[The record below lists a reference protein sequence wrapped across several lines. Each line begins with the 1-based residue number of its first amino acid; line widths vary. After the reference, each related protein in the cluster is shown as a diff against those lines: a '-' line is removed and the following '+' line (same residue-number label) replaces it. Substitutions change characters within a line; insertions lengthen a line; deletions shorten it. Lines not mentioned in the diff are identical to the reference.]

1 MSCCLSSY
9 QLIFFTDYNGRPIIT
24 VKFSLSQFR
33 CRRKMAEAEN
43 SPYPKPFSNK
53 IQYERKDVLGEGN
66 SIVYR
71 GTYEDEEVA
80 VKRIVLGPSLNEDR
94 EFKAKLKL
102 NHQNVLKI
110 LTVEQDADFRQ
121 VERMDD

>member
-1 MSCCLSSY
+1 
-9 QLIFFTDYNGRPIIT
+9 
-24 VKFSLSQFR
+24 
-33 CRRKMAEAEN
+33 MAAAEN

-53 IQYERKDVLGEGN
+53 IKYERKDVIGEGI

-71 GTYEDEEVA
+71 GTYEDNKVA
-80 VKRIVLGPSLNEDR
+80 VKRIVLRPSLNEDR
-94 EFKAKLKL
+94 EFKAQLKL

-121 VERMDD
+121 VKRIHD

>member
-1 MSCCLSSY
+1 
-9 QLIFFTDYNGRPIIT
+9 
-24 VKFSLSQFR
+24 
-33 CRRKMAEAEN
+33 MAEAEN

-53 IQYERKDVLGEGN
+53 IQYQRKDVLGEGN

-80 VKRIVLGPSLNEDR
+80 VKRIVLRPSLNEDR
-94 EFKAKLKL
+94 EFKAQLKL

-110 LTVEQDADFRQ
+110 LIVEQDDDFRQ

>member
-1 MSCCLSSY
+1 
-9 QLIFFTDYNGRPIIT
+9 
-24 VKFSLSQFR
+24 
-33 CRRKMAEAEN
+33 MAEAEN
-43 SPYPKPFSNK
+43 SAYPKPFSKK
-53 IQYERKDVLGEGN
+53 IHYERKDVLGEGN

-71 GTYEDEEVA
+71 GTYEEEEVA
-80 VKRIVLGPSLNEDR
+80 VKKIVLRPSLNEDR
-94 EFKAKLKL
+94 EFKAQLKL

>member
-1 MSCCLSSY
+1 
-9 QLIFFTDYNGRPIIT
+9 
-24 VKFSLSQFR
+24 
-33 CRRKMAEAEN
+33 MAEAEN

-71 GTYEDEEVA
+71 GTYEDNKVA
-80 VKRIVLGPSLNEDR
+80 VKRIVLRPSLNEDR
-94 EFKAKLKL
+94 EFKAQLKL
-102 NHQNVLKI
+102 NHQNILKI

-121 VERMDD
+121 VKRMHN

>member
-1 MSCCLSSY
+1 
-9 QLIFFTDYNGRPIIT
+9 
-24 VKFSLSQFR
+24 
-33 CRRKMAEAEN
+33 MAAAEN

-71 GTYEDEEVA
+71 GTYEDNKVA
-80 VKRIVLGPSLNEDR
+80 VKRIMIRPSLNEDR
-94 EFKAKLKL
+94 EFNAQLKL
-102 NHQNVLKI
+102 THQNILKI

-121 VERMDD
+121 VERIGTNA